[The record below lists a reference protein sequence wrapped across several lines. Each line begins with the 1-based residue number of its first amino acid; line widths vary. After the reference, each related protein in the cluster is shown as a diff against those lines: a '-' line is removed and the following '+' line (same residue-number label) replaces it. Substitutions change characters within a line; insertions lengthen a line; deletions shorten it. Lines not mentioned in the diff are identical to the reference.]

1 MWAGA
6 PHDLNHA
13 QGVCAAAA
21 LEGHMSTR
29 EGDAGEQRQHVLLAM
44 GATGMAMDMSH
55 VTEYDAR

>member
-6 PHDLNHA
+6 HDLNHA
-13 QGVCAAAA
+13 QHVQ
-21 LEGHMSTR
+21 EMQMSTR
-29 EGDAGEQRQHVLLAM
+29 EGDAGERRQHVLLAM